1 MRMRKLFPYF
11 FILLATC
18 LTTQSWAQ
26 KGSKKKSKAEQ
37 GTLSTSPKAA
47 GEENAQGNPVKENQ
61 KTMQRLEEASQS
73 EKAAR
78 LATAPSTVNTEHLKK
93 IQANLSEDA
102 AGNLEQPIII
112 IPTTTKDKD
121 QKAAFAL
128 LKKLV
133 EDENAVSTYIKTT
146 DGDKVAFVI
155 GTKEAFEKWMASKPE
170 LLLAYVFQG
179 TASLESSTVSQ
190 VIRMREKYGIHKLV
204 DMQLKKRASNQFVP
218 TRLKLKE
225 DVIETPAQ

>member
-11 FILLATC
+11 FILLTTCFATQ
-18 LTTQSWAQ
+18 TWAQ
-26 KGSKKKSKAEQ
+26 KGGKKKAKADQ
-37 GTLSTSPKAA
+37 ATLSNMPA
-47 GEENAQGNPVKENQ
+47 GDPGEQVHPEKEKQ
-61 KTMQRLEEASQS
+61 KTMQRLEEASKS

-78 LATAPSTVNTEHLKK
+78 LATAPSTVNADHLKK
-93 IQANLSEDA
+93 IQANLAEDG
-102 AGNLEQPIII
+102 AGNLVQPVII
-112 IPTTTKDKD
+112 IPTTIKDKD

-133 EDENAVSTYIKTT
+133 EEENAVSTYIKTT
-146 DGDKVAFVI
+146 DGDKIAFVI

-190 VIRMREKYGIHKLV
+190 VIRMREKYGVHKLV
-204 DMQLKKRASNQFVP
+204 DMQLKKRTTSQFVP
-218 TRLKLKE
+218 TKVKIKE
-225 DVIETPAQ
+225 DVSESLPQ